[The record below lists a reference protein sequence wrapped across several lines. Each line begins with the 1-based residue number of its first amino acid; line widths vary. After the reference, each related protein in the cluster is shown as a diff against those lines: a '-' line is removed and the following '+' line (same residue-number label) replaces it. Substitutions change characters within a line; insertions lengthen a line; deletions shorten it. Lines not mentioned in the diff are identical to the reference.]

1 MVWSSWQMVRGFAVL
16 VWINGAFGAGKT
28 TLAETLHDRLPDGL
42 AFDPEY
48 VGFLLRRWVPGPVA
62 DFQDLPLW
70 RKLTAEFAVGL
81 CREYQRPL
89 IVPMTLV
96 NADYRNEIFGLIS
109 QASVDILHV
118 FLDVPADELR
128 RRIDGQVLVPDD
140 PERDGQAR
148 EFRIGNITRC
158 VAASSELP
166 PGTLVLRGD
175 QLTPEQ
181 LADRVLEAVT
191 TRGWHEPT
199 GLSGRGER

>member
-1 MVWSSWQMVRGFAVL
+1 VL

-28 TLAETLHDRLPDGL
+28 TLAETLHDRLPDAL

-48 VGFLLRRWVPGPVA
+48 VGCLLHKWVPDPAA
-62 DFQDLPLW
+62 DFQDIPLW

-96 NADYRNEIFGLIS
+96 DADYRREIFGLVS
-109 QASVDILHV
+109 QAGVDLMHV

-140 PERDGQAR
+140 PDRDAQAR
-148 EFRIGNITRC
+148 EFRIGNISRC
-158 VAASSELP
+158 VAARSELP
-166 PGTLVLRGD
+166 PATVVLRGD
-175 QLTPEQ
+175 QLTPGQ
-181 LADRVLEAVT
+181 LADRVLEAIT
-191 TRGWHEPT
+191 TRGWHEAA
-199 GLSGRGER
+199 GLSGRAGG

>member
-1 MVWSSWQMVRGFAVL
+1 MI

-28 TLAETLHDRLPDGL
+28 TLAEVLHDRLPDAL

-62 DFQDLPLW
+62 DFQDIPLW
-70 RKLTAEFAVGL
+70 RRLTAEFALGL
-81 CREYQRPL
+81 CGDYQRPL

-96 NADYRNEIFGLIS
+96 DATYRDEVFGLIG
-109 QASVDILHV
+109 QAGLDLLHV

-140 PERDGQAR
+140 LERDAQAR
-148 EFRIGNITRC
+148 EFRIGNIDRC
-158 VAASSELP
+158 VAARSELS

-175 QLTPEQ
+175 LLTPEQ
-181 LADRVLEAVT
+181 LADRVLEATT
-191 TRGWHEPT
+191 TRGWHEAV
-199 GLSGRGER
+199 GLAGRGGG